1 MTVDG
6 LNINQLFNTT
16 LNDVSKDGQKLS
28 SRMEVLA
35 KGENLSQ
42 EQMVQLQFEVGQYNA
57 KIEALATVTKAMTDM
72 LKSLAQRAN

>member
-1 MTVDG
+1 MGTEG
-6 LNINQLFNTT
+6 LNINQLFTNT
-16 LNDVSKDGQKLS
+16 LNDVTSDGQKIS
-28 SRMEVLA
+28 QRMEELS

>member
-42 EQMVQLQFEVGQYNA
+42 EQMVQLQFEIGQYNA

>member
-1 MTVDG
+1 METEG
-6 LNINQLFNTT
+6 LNINQLFTNT
-16 LNDVSKDGQKLS
+16 LNGVTSDGQKIS
-28 SRMEVLA
+28 QRMEELS

-57 KIEALATVTKAMTDM
+57 KIEALATVTKSMTDM